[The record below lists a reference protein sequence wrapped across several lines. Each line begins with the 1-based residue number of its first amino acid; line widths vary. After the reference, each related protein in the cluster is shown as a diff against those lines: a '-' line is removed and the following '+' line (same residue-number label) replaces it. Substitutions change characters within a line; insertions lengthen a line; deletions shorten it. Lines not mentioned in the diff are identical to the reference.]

1 MADTDQKDQK
11 PKRRIRKVETVRE
24 ITNKSVSGDLD
35 ANSSLGR
42 AIWRG
47 FTAPIR
53 LIGRG
58 LAKVGRT
65 LGKYKFFRIIGRIL
79 FPRYFRNSWKE
90 LRQVT
95 WLTFKQSRQLTLAVM
110 IFAVIFGVVVA
121 ILEFGLDKV
130 FNQVLI
136 K

>member
-1 MADTDQKDQK
+1 MAEQSDTK

-24 ITNKSVSGDLD
+24 KSLKAQDVVDTPSR
-35 ANSSLGR
+35 GR

-47 FTAPIR
+47 FTAPVR
-53 LIGRG
+53 MLGRG
-58 LAKVGRT
+58 LAKIGRF
-65 LGKYKFFRIIGRIL
+65 LGRYKVLRFIGRIL
-79 FPRYFRNSWKE
+79 LPRYFRNSWKE

-110 IFAVIFGVVVA
+110 LFALIFGVVVA
-121 ILEFGLDKV
+121 VLDFGLDKL
-130 FNQVLI
+130 FKQVLI